1 VGLVENKER
10 EPDLQGYL
18 HHILLIDLL
27 QLLSLSGQT
36 GVLELRQGWNTRSI
50 YFQEGR
56 LVAISLGTRP
66 MTLGELLIKAGWLT
80 TQQVEFLVQR
90 TRQSGQ
96 PFRGLLVESG
106 LVSEDD
112 LRTRSEHQMEE
123 AIYSLFL
130 WRDCQF
136 RFYWGQPEGV
146 DLERTLPVD
155 VSSERLIMEG
165 ARRVDEWS
173 HLSPLIPSLRL
184 VFHPTSQVELI
195 APPRLEALGNRDR
208 RVLILLDGRSDVLA
222 LAGRSGL
229 NRLEVMR
236 SLAVLVRAG
245 LARTSLPSKPQI
257 IELFTLMLE
266 TIYKKLI
273 LFGHKALAHQF
284 EEELNAFSRL
294 NALKVRLYTGAVTL
308 TDLDTP
314 LESTALIDRYKL
326 FMNVQLNYF
335 SKTLPPEIAQGL
347 LQGLYNHTSPELQ
360 ELLRL
365 YDFYSPDGAVAYEPF
380 IE

>member
-1 VGLVENKER
+1 LAENKVR

-18 HHILLIDLL
+18 QHILLIDLL

-36 GVLELRQGWNTRSI
+36 GVLELRQGWNARNI
-50 YFQEGR
+50 YFQDGR

-66 MTLGELLIKAGWLT
+66 LTLGELLMKAGWLT
-80 TQQVEFLVQR
+80 AQQVEFLVQR
-90 TRQSGQ
+90 SRQSGQ
-96 PFRGLLVESG
+96 SFRALLVESR

-112 LRTRSEHQMEE
+112 LRTLNDHQLEE

-130 WRDCQF
+130 WRECQF
-136 RFYWGQPEGV
+136 RFYWGQPDNI

-165 ARRVDEWS
+165 ARRVDEWG
-173 HLSPLIPSLRL
+173 HLSPLVPSLRM
-184 VFHPTSQVELI
+184 VFHPNGPV
-195 APPRLEALGNRDR
+195 EALPLARVEGLSNRDR
-208 RVLILLDGRSDVLA
+208 RVLVLLDGRSDVLA
-222 LAGRSGL
+222 LAARSGL
-229 NRLEVMR
+229 NRLEVLR
-236 SLAVLVRAG
+236 SLAVLVQAG

-257 IELFTLMLE
+257 IELFTLLLE
-266 TIYKKLI
+266 TVYKKLT
-273 LFGHKALAHQF
+273 LFGYPPLARQM
-284 EEELNAFSRL
+284 EEELNRFSRQHR
-294 NALKVRLYTGAVTL
+294 LKVRLHLGAVTL

-314 LESTALIDRYKL
+314 IESTALIDLYKL

-347 LQGLYNHTSPELQ
+347 LQGLYNHAGPELQ

-365 YDFYSPDGAVAYEPF
+365 YDFYSPDGSVAYEPF
-380 IE
+380 ID